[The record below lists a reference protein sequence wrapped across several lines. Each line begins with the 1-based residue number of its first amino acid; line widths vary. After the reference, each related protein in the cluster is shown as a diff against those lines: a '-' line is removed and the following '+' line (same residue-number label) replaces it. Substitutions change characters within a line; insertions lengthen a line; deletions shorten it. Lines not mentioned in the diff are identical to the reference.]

1 VVNELSHS
9 LYPKVWNTG
18 KCEIKTISSA
28 EQKVATPCNAT
39 VGTNI
44 SEQYTAFIFSAEI
57 RGLWMQSGYTGTLQR
72 KWSVQSDRS
81 GREYLSLCGPMEM
94 GK

>member
-1 VVNELSHS
+1 M
-9 LYPKVWNTG
+9 
-18 KCEIKTISSA
+18 
-28 EQKVATPCNAT
+28 VATPHKAT

-44 SEQYTAFIFSAEI
+44 LKQYTAFIFSAEV
-57 RGLWMQSGYTGTLQR
+57 RGSMMQSGYTGTLQR

-94 GK
+94 GKWPSSELL